1 MRLSLNN
8 KHEMLVRLLIYCELY
23 LSKKK
28 KAYFLALRD
37 EIEPDLEETLQ
48 TILCNWLKQILTP

>member
-1 MRLSLNN
+1 MVAFFFLELIIVRLSLNN

-28 KAYFLALRD
+28 KSLFFS
-37 EIEPDLEETLQ
+37 I
-48 TILCNWLKQILTP
+48 KG